1 MTHHKIVFSGP
12 VGAGKTTAIRT
23 VSDIPPVQTDV
34 RATDATGAH
43 KETTTVA
50 MDYGALDLGDGD
62 RVHLYGTPG
71 QERFDFMWQILSDGA
86 IGLVLLICNDHP
98 DPLTDLT
105 FFLQAFRP
113 FVPQTHLVVGVTR
126 MDLRRKPA
134 LTDYRRVLAERGLH
148 VPLFEVDARR
158 CDDVSLLI
166 QALLLS
172 VDPRLDVAAGA
183 AGPRRP
189 PSVPRSGLPGT
200 TGR

>member
-1 MTHHKIVFSGP
+1 V
-12 VGAGKTTAIRT
+12 
-23 VSDIPPVQTDV
+23 
-34 RATDATGAH
+34 
-43 KETTTVA
+43 
-50 MDYGALDLGDGD
+50 LDLGDGD

-98 DPLTDLT
+98 DPLTDLR

-113 FVPQTHLVVGVTR
+113 FISQTHLVVGITR
-126 MDLRRKPA
+126 MDRRREPT
-134 LTDYRRVLAERGLH
+134 LTDYRHVLAERGLH

-158 CDDVSLLI
+158 SSDVSLLI

-183 AGPRRP
+183 PAR
-189 PSVPRSGLPGT
+189 SARSG
-200 TGR
+200 RR

>member
-12 VGAGKTTAIRT
+12 VGAGKSTAIRA
-23 VSDIPPVQTDV
+23 VSDVPPVQTDV
-34 RATDATGAH
+34 RATDATSEL
-43 KETTTVA
+43 KQTTTVA
-50 MDYGALDLGDGD
+50 MDYGVLDLGGGD

-98 DPLTDLT
+98 DPLTDLR

-113 FVPQTHLVVGVTR
+113 YIPQTHLVVGVTR
-126 MDLRRKPA
+126 MDRRREPA
-134 LTDYRRVLAERGLH
+134 LTDYRRVLAERNLH

-158 CDDVSLLI
+158 PADVSLLI

-172 VDPRLDVAAGA
+172 VDPRLDVAAEPSG
-183 AGPRRP
+183 RRP
-189 PSVPRSGLPGT
+189 RSA
-200 TGR
+200 RR